1 MCNDDNKN
9 LESQK
14 EAFKKFMEA
23 KYATFGANADMV
35 FRTSR
40 ELAYECREMCEPSL
54 LDVATVMTELGYASN
69 QFLGQYTWVL
79 YEIEELR
86 Y

>member
-1 MCNDDNKN
+1 MSAENNETN
-9 LESQK
+9 QAQV
-14 EAFKKFMEA
+14 AFKEFIKS
-23 KYATFGANADMV
+23 KYDVYGPSSNMV

-54 LDVATVMTELGYASN
+54 PDIAKAMTELDFKSD
-69 QFLGQYTWVL
+69 QFCGTFTWVL
-79 YEIEELR
+79 YEKELLI

>member
-1 MCNDDNKN
+1 MSTENKETN
-9 LESQK
+9 QAK
-14 EAFKKFMEA
+14 EAFVMFINS
-23 KYATFGANADMV
+23 KYESFGPTANMV

-54 LDVATVMTELGYASN
+54 PDIAQAMTELDFKSN
-69 QFLGQYTWVL
+69 QSIGTYAWVL
-79 YEIEELR
+79 YEKEELM